1 MNEFEINGIKY
12 RISKLDAF
20 KQFHV
25 TRKIAPIVPTLIPI
39 FVRFTADKKLSDD
52 IGALSELLGPFADGI
67 AEMSDEASEYVI
79 ATCLGACQRSTGPNG
94 WTAVWSKQANQCMFD
109 DMDLGAIMQ
118 VVIKVVQDSLG
129 PFIQGLLTSQQ
140 SNPTAEA

>member
-39 FVRFTADKKLSDD
+39 FVRISANKNISDD

-67 AEMSDEASEYVI
+67 ANMSDEASEYVI
-79 ATCLGACQRSTGPNG
+79 ATCLGACQRNTGANN
-94 WTAVWSKQANQCMFD
+94 WAAVWNKQAGQCMFD

-118 VVIKVVQDSLG
+118 VVLKVVQDSLG

-140 SNPTAEA
+140 GNPTEA